1 MTTVKK
7 TTIKDIAEATDL
19 SIATVSLVL
28 NNKGQNIPEKTC
40 QRIKAVARQLNYLPD
55 YNARSLVTGKS
66 RTVGVI
72 IPDISNM
79 FFAEMVRHI
88 QLELDTKG
96 YDIILCNSE
105 EKMQN
110 DLKYI
115 NLLASRRVDG
125 LILTMSAESMN
136 DRNRAVVEETLGK
149 LTIPYIFLDRY
160 FKNDCN
166 KVMVDNEESG
176 RAVARHLLS
185 CGHRKL
191 GVITGPDSLNSS
203 ANRLQGFLSEL
214 EAQSVEIGSDCIIH
228 GTYDFESGVRGTEIL
243 IEKGV
248 TAIFAFND
256 LQAYGVVMTANKH
269 GLKVPRDLSV
279 VGFDDSL
286 YSSVLETKL
295 TTVRQPLKE
304 MAMAVCD
311 MFENLLHGDEI
322 CKEIKL
328 KAELVVRDSVR
339 DLNK

>member
-1 MTTVKK
+1 VTVAKK
-7 TTIKDIAEATDL
+7 ATIKDIAEATDL

-40 QRIKAVARQLNYLPD
+40 RRIKAVAEQLNYLPD

-110 DLKYI
+110 DIKYI

-125 LILTMSAESMN
+125 LILTMSAESMYEC
-136 DRNRAVVEETLGK
+136 NRAAIEETLER

-160 FKNDCN
+160 FKKDSN

-176 RAVARHLLS
+176 WQVATHLLS
-185 CGHRKL
+185 LGHRKL

-203 ANRLQGFLSEL
+203 SNRLKGFLGALDAHGVS
-214 EAQSVEIGSDCIIH
+214 IGDDCIVH
-228 GTYDFESGVRGTEIL
+228 GTYDLESGQCGAEIL
-243 IEKGV
+243 INKGV

-256 LQAYGVVMTANKH
+256 LQAYGVVMTANKL
-269 GLKVPRDLSV
+269 GYSVPRDLSV

-286 YSSVLETKL
+286 YSSISETKL
-295 TTVRQPLKE
+295 TTVHQPLKE
-304 MAMAVCD
+304 LAKAVCD
-311 MFENLLHGDEI
+311 MLENLLSG
-322 CKEIKL
+322 KETPKEVKL
-328 KAELVVRDSVR
+328 KAQLIVRDSVR
-339 DLNK
+339 NLNV